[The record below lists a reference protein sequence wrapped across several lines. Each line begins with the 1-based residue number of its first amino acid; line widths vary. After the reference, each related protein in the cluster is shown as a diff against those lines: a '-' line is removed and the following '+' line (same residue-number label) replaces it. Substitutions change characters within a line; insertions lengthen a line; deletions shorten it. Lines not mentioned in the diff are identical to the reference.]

1 MIPLLFAFLALP
13 CLSQGSSKG
22 LNQLIKEEDKFHL
35 LTEVCLDQ
43 IYQREEYKFYSGT
56 FCLNQTNFYFPYKA
70 YQLFSQQNIPG
81 ILYHEKSTLFKF
93 LPKNSASWIVM
104 CLCIWV
110 ILGHLYFDHYLYDNS
125 EIQSKVLCSSWLR
138 LHARPAPTTLK
149 TFFTTANRVSSIL
162 KTDVWCLSLVYSK
175 IETCLILLSASQT
188 MRGLV

>member
-70 YQLFSQQNIPG
+70 YQLFSQQNIPWKKHL
-81 ILYHEKSTLFKF
+81 IQISAKKF
-93 LPKNSASWIVM
+93 SLVNCDVF
-104 CLCIWV
+104 V
-110 ILGHLYFDHYLYDNS
+110 YLSDIGAFIFWS
-125 EIQSKVLCSSWLR
+125 
-138 LHARPAPTTLK
+138 
-149 TFFTTANRVSSIL
+149 
-162 KTDVWCLSLVYSK
+162 LSLW
-175 IETCLILLSASQT
+175 
-188 MRGLV
+188 